1 MDSRKEDLH
10 ALRLAL
16 QMEKDGRK
24 FYLKAQGKASHPL
37 AKETFRA
44 LADWELEHMKAID
57 KFYSSLMEKG
67 RWESVEK
74 VLPKKGEAIDTFKTI
89 FQKLRERIDQTVR
102 ADADDLEAYRSARD
116 IEDKLAGFYQKKA
129 EESSDNKA
137 KHFYLFMADMEWE
150 HYQILDNSLQLL
162 ENPAQWFEREE
173 WTF

>member
-1 MDSRKEDLH
+1 MDSRKSDLS
-10 ALRLAL
+10 ALKLAL
-16 QMEKDGRK
+16 QMEEDGRK
-24 FYLKAQGKASHPL
+24 FYLKAEKRANHPL

-57 KFYSSLMEKG
+57 KFYSSIMEKG
-67 RWESVEK
+67 RGELAEK

-89 FQKLRERIDQTVR
+89 FQKLRERIDKTVK

-116 IEDKLAGFYQKKA
+116 IEDKLTGFYRKQAK
-129 EESSDNKA
+129 ESSDDKA
-137 KHFYLFMADMEWE
+137 KHFYLFMADMEQE